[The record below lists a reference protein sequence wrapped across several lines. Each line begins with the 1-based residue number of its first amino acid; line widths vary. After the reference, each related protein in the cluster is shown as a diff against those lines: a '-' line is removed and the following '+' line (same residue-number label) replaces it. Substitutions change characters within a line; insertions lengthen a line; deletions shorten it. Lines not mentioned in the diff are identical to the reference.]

1 MIVLFPSWASFCLAP
16 SQILPWKER
25 QALQSSLFFLSF
37 RIFLPTL
44 QRRLQPCSSAVRV
57 GVLVYIFNLILFK
70 FKGIRLN
77 VISEVSNIKGNFFH
91 DNLIANSFHCF
102 LHSNFTSVL
111 HRKRFVKVQCS
122 SFYFVLQQV
131 RKPCK

>member
-1 MIVLFPSWASFCLAP
+1 MEGMIVLFFLFFRLFSDFFGFFCLHFNHAHC
-16 SQILPWKER
+16 
-25 QALQSSLFFLSF
+25 
-37 RIFLPTL
+37 T
-44 QRRLQPCSSAVRV
+44 CSSAVRV
-57 GVLVYIFNLILFK
+57 GVLVYIFNLILFKIK

-122 SFYFVLQQV
+122 SFCFVLQQV